1 MKKILLLVSFFLPI
15 SLFAYFGD
23 VQNFVIE
30 DNSICLNAP
39 QVASQS
45 YISTESHI
53 SHNAKW
59 SVDISLAF
67 SPTSS
72 NYLKW
77 FVMADSSNVNASSNG
92 YYLMFGTAKRT
103 ICFYRLKNG
112 KSTLIHEE
120 SDKLLNN
127 SHNDLK
133 VEVRRSESDYWTIDY
148 VLNDTLTNFI
158 DFYEGEVNYSSF
170 YGWHC
175 VYTKT
180 RSQSFCFANAESEGE
195 QATSPRLPSKG
206 EILINEVLFNPVGD
220 GVDFIEIL
228 NASDTVFDISN
239 CQLGNK
245 KQNYALPTY
254 LLYPDSVVAIT
265 KDSTLLCSQYKC
277 KKHQNI
283 LEVEKMLPLPNDSG
297 FIKLICDTVII
308 DTLYYREGMHHIL
321 LDNVEG
327 LSLERTYD
335 NFWQSASTIIR
346 ATPGY
351 ENSRININNEL
362 DSFSEDEIDV
372 FKLLYSSIHV
382 YNPEFPENLVLQY
395 RLESPRRVSV
405 KVYSL
410 NGYPVYTIIE
420 SELLSN
426 EGELYWDGR
435 GENSEILPVGLYV
448 LVVEMYSEDT
458 TYSVKKLPIAIVP

>member
-15 SLFAYFGD
+15 CTFAYFGD

-39 QVASQS
+39 QIASQS

-77 FVMADSSNVNASSNG
+77 FVMADSANVNASSNG

-112 KSTLIHEE
+112 RSTLIHEE

-127 SHNDLK
+127 AHNNLK

-148 VLNDTLTNFI
+148 VLNDTLSNFI
-158 DFYEGEVNYSSF
+158 DFYEGEVNYSFF

-245 KQNYALPTY
+245 KQSYALPTY

-277 KKHQNI
+277 KNPKNI
-283 LEVEKMLPLPNDSG
+283 LEIEKMLPLPNESG
-297 FIKLICDTVII
+297 FIKLICDTAII
-308 DTLYYREGMHHIL
+308 DTLYYREDMHHIL
-321 LDNVEG
+321 LNNVEG

-362 DSFSEDEIDV
+362 DNFSEDEIDV
-372 FKLLYSSIHV
+372 FKLLSSSIHV

-395 RLESPRRVSV
+395 RLEFPQRVSV

-410 NGYPVYTIIE
+410 NGYPVYTIID

-448 LVVEMYSEDT
+448 LVVEMYAENT
-458 TYSVKKLPIAIVP
+458 THSVRKLPIAIVP